1 MAVIANPVKYSFA
14 QDWDHYTLTSLGVEP
29 AQGYPSCKG
38 CKECRGHGQKLTSK
52 EAFELEYVEW
62 FVEHMEEK
70 FHIKFSFLVD
80 PSELADN
87 HNQVVKIAEFEE
99 KRLIQDGKIEEFL
112 S

>member
-1 MAVIANPVKYSFA
+1 
-14 QDWDHYTLTSLGVEP
+14 
-29 AQGYPSCKG
+29 
-38 CKECRGHGQKLTSK
+38 
-52 EAFELEYVEW
+52 
-62 FVEHMEEK
+62 MEEK